1 MLLHTRIGYGL
12 IAVLL
17 LVLTACGGG
26 TAPQSEPADTNPIEV
41 QNAWVRPAVMTGMAD
56 ETPDT
61 MEGMEGSETADTDE
75 MTGTMEGME
84 GMEGMDDMSG
94 HASAS
99 NSAAY
104 MIIMNNSDTDNAIVG
119 AATDVATTV
128 ELHTV
133 EMDNGVMKMRPVEQI
148 DVPANGQATLQP
160 GGFHV
165 MLLGIKQDLVEGD
178 TVDLTLTFQNG
189 EEITVAAPVGE
200 PATTE

>member
-26 TAPQSEPADTNPIEV
+26 TAPQSEPADTTPIEV

-56 ETPDT
+56 ETSDT
-61 MEGMEGSETADTDE
+61 
-75 MTGTMEGME
+75 ME
-84 GMEGMDDMSG
+84 GMEGMDDMDG
-94 HASAS
+94 AASTS

-104 MIIMNNSDTDNAIVG
+104 MIIMNNSDTANAIVG